1 MNWKFVPRPYH
12 ARDNIGAIV
21 AGMVLYG
28 LVNFVVGVY
37 YISFQTDARLSDP
50 MTYDIAKLIMMSFV
64 LIIGLYI
71 LSKRAIPEGLA
82 LILSGTS
89 TVVFSASALLGGGD
103 ISSLDLMVGAFL
115 LLPAASFA
123 LRGDGLL
130 AIGTGVM
137 AVGAMTYSLIGGLS
151 FGWIGIACLISAVA
165 SLLYG
170 FSAWYTV
177 VSDKETY
184 PWQEDEKAS
193 AANSAVGTGGFVVMG
208 LLSFVVGAFY
218 LNAALDFMVMSSTPY
233 DIAKV
238 IMSSIILYYAALGLT
253 AGKITSGMMSLMFG
267 SSTLTFS
274 VSALALDLGGV
285 EELDVLLG
293 IVMLFA
299 AVSAYKERN
308 VTMASVAFL
317 VFLAFSIYP
326 FLPDSLV
333 YYSVGMPLLVIGAI
347 LTFKAVTGL
356 LGPDVRRIADDK
368 KARDER
374 RADEGVAVAS
384 DPHPEGDK
392 DR

>member
-12 ARDNIGAIV
+12 ARDSIGAIV

-37 YISFQTDARLSDP
+37 YISFQTGARLSDP
-50 MTYDIAKLIMMSFV
+50 MTYDMAKLIMMSLV

-151 FGWIGIACLISAVA
+151 LGWIGVACLISAVT

-170 FSAWYTV
+170 WSAWYTI
-177 VSDKETY
+177 VSDKRTY

-208 LLSFVVGAFY
+208 LLSFMVGAFY
-218 LNAALDFMVMSSTPY
+218 LNAALNFVVMSNTPY
-233 DIAKV
+233 DIAKA
-238 IMSSIILYYAALGLT
+238 IMSLIILYYAALGLT

-299 AVSAYKERN
+299 AVSAYKEKN
-308 VTMASVAFL
+308 MTMSAVAFL

-333 YYSVGMPLLVIGAI
+333 YYSVGMPLLAIGTI
-347 LTFKAVTGL
+347 LTFKAATGL
-356 LGPDVRRIADDK
+356 LGPEVRRIMEYGRV
-368 KARDER
+368 RDGR
-374 RADEGVAVAS
+374 RADEDAAVAS
-384 DPHPEGDK
+384 DPHPEGD
-392 DR
+392 DDL